1 MYSTWL
7 WSTFW
12 DFSNFHKLKR
22 GDQIFGENQFCRK
35 SELFDPP
42 LLSFNFKSF
51 KDPNSSSFIRF
62 QCNLHDSGIPFSN
75 FWNLYKL
82 KPGTEFLGGNQS
94 WRKSESFGTP
104 FCISVLKVSR
114 TQILCHSL
122 DFHAFCMIE
131 EYLSQILWN
140 FYKLKRGPNFLGN
153 QFCRKSE
160 LFGGPPFCIWILKY
174 SNTHILCHS
183 LNFNA
188 FFMIHKKFF
197 RLFKFLQIKQRG
209 T

>member
-82 KPGTEFLGGNQS
+82 KTGNQIS
-94 WRKSESFGTP
+94 WGEP
-104 FCISVLKVSR
+104 
-114 TQILCHSL
+114 
-122 DFHAFCMIE
+122 
-131 EYLSQILWN
+131 
-140 FYKLKRGPNFLGN
+140 
-153 QFCRKSE
+153 
-160 LFGGPPFCIWILKY
+160 ILKKVWIIWY
-174 SNTHILCHS
+174 PILYFSFKSFKDPNS
-183 LNFNA
+183 LSFIR
-188 FFMIHKKFF
+188 FPCILHDWGIPFSDS
-197 RLFKFLQIKQRG
+197 LKFLQIKEG
-209 T
+209 A